1 MGMMAVIIVNVVVLA
16 LRYDGEPEA
25 WTLFQDTM
33 NEICT
38 VIFTA
43 EAAVKIYAFGP
54 TGYWTTKWNR
64 FDLFIVVTSWVDLAL
79 RVSTWG
85 EDMDPVG
92 FRLIRI
98 IRVVGRISRIFK
110 ASRKFK
116 STEILIDTFISAL
129 GGLIYVTVLI
139 TLILFVFGVIGMNQF
154 GKASAQAPPPHH
166 NQFGSDPE
174 DVTDRLLLIT
184 GCAARLY
191 ERV

>member
-116 STEILIDTFISAL
+116 STEILIDTFRVCFGWADLCDGAHHADSL
-129 GGLIYVTVLI
+129 RLWRDWNESVRQSKRTSPPPLI
-139 TLILFVFGVIGMNQF
+139 TISLVPILRMLL
-154 GKASAQAPPPHH
+154 
-166 NQFGSDPE
+166 
-174 DVTDRLLLIT
+174 TD
-184 GCAARLY
+184 Y
-191 ERV
+191 F